1 MAIPDEHKWRYI
13 FHFTDIENLD
23 SIIKNG
29 LLCTNVKNALG
40 IKHKNIAN
48 TTIQERRANM
58 DVPVGPGGKVHDY
71 VPFYFS
77 SINPMLLKK
86 LNEKNVDQ
94 QFIIYLCVKIQRME
108 EEDAVFTDASA
119 NTIETPSFYNDVK
132 DLDKLDWAAI
142 DKKSWGV
149 SSDDERHKKMAEA
162 LIHKRVDIS
171 EIDAILVF
179 NNGIKDA
186 VKKVFEENGVQ
197 APTIVF
203 DGDRKLSNYHFYY
216 TKFFIATQKNNS
228 LVTGPAT
235 LLSHFKSLIQEILK
249 QRQEPNKSYPY
260 NSIKVL
266 LDALEKDITVI
277 RELKDV
283 EDVLQDYEPHND
295 TVGDHTRSV
304 VAEMKKQDYY
314 NNASN
319 EKKNILLL
327 SAYLHDIGK
336 GPKNKWK
343 DGIMK
348 GAYPDHPAD
357 AVPMLLRIL
366 TEEIESIS
374 DEEIR
379 QVCML
384 VVYHDIIGDC
394 MEKGREK
401 QQVADVIESEDDL
414 DMLFAISCAD
424 AKAVTGVW
432 ELGILGRKKSFKEA
446 IMKMKQS

>member
-1 MAIPDEHKWRYI
+1 MAIPDEHKWRYL
-13 FHFTDIENLD
+13 FHFTDVHNLD

-29 LLCTNVKNALG
+29 LLCTNVKNEKG
-40 IKHKNIAN
+40 IQHKNIAN
-48 TTIQERRANM
+48 MTIQERRANM

-94 QFIIYLCVKIQRME
+94 QFIIYLCVKIQRLE
-108 EEDAVFTDASA
+108 EEDAVFTAASA

-314 NNASN
+314 NNASD

-366 TEEIESIS
+366 TKEIENVS

-432 ELGILGRKKSFKEA
+432 GLGILGRKKSFKEA
-446 IMKMKQS
+446 IMKMKQL